1 MDIQTEK
8 LEIMRMLLETE
19 NPEVLGSIKELLKK
33 DSESNFW
40 ENLSPDQEEDVFME
54 ETDDFD
60 DFIKKYGR

>member
-8 LEIMRMLLETE
+8 LEIIQMLLETD
-19 NPEVLGSIKELLKK
+19 NPEVLESIKEQLKK
-33 DSESNFW
+33 DSEPNFW
-40 ENLSPDQEEDVFME
+40 ETLPPDQEEDVFMD

>member
-8 LEIMRMLLETE
+8 LEIMKMLLETD
-19 NPEVLGSIKELLKK
+19 NPWILESVKELLKK
-33 DSESNFW
+33 DSEPNFW
-40 ENLSPDQEEDVFME
+40 ETLPSVQDEDIFID